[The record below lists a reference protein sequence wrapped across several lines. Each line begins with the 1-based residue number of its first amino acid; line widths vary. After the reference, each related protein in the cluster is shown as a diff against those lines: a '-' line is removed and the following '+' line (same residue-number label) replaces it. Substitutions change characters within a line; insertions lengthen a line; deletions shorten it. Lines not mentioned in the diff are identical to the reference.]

1 MGEKDGEDAAL
12 LSRSQ
17 GLVQEGGSGLLLVN
31 ARWRKVSPGPHSGGI
46 GGERAVSQ
54 KAKGS
59 QGQD

>member
-17 GLVQEGGSGLLLVN
+17 RLVQEGGSGLLLIN
-31 ARWRKVSPGPHSGGI
+31 AGWRTVSPRPRSGGI
-46 GGERAVSQ
+46 EGERAVSQ

-59 QGQD
+59 QGRD